1 MVNVKNGI
9 VAVVGKATTL
19 VKNADQNQRLNPMK
33 KIKIFKGV
41 KDSIIEHISIM
52 KITKGLCV
60 AHALVAYALCVVV
73 FGQFQHKVVPAF
85 HIKLH
90 RAIVPHI
97 GQ

>member
-19 VKNADQNQRLNPMK
+19 VKNVDQNQRLNPMK

-52 KITKGLCV
+52 KITKGLV
-60 AHALVAYALCVVV
+60 KDFGKPKALCVVV